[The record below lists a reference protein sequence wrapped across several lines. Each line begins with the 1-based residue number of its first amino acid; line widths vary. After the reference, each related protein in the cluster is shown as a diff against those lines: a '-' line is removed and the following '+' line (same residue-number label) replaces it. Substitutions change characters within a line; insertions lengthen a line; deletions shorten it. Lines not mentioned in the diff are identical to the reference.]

1 MDPPY
6 NKGSDSFG
14 YNDSFNRS
22 TWLTFMKNRL
32 SIAKDLLENDGI
44 LIVQISFH
52 EFLYLRVMM
61 DELFAEENHK
71 MDVNLLVR
79 HPERSLT
86 SDKEFNDVLEY
97 ALIYSKSENFKL
109 PKQKVVKT
117 MDSYTKKGEIYA
129 NLNE

>member
-1 MDPPY
+1 
-6 NKGSDSFG
+6 
-14 YNDSFNRS
+14 
-22 TWLTFMKNRL
+22 MKNRL